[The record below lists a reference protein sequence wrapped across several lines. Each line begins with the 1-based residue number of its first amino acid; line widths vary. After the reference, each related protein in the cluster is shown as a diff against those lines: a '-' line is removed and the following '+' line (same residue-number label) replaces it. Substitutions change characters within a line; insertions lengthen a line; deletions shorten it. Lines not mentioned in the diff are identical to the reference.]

1 MKAEAEAAE
10 ALLRGI
16 GAAPDA
22 AVDLIEAGFA
32 LAVLERAAQPQIDLA
47 EQSLIRPRRHVEI
60 LCRDVAAEGRS
71 ARSVLDRV
79 GALTAVLVERFG
91 YRGDADGYDEL
102 HNADMIQV
110 IERRKGLP
118 VALGILFIQVA
129 RAQGWR
135 ASGLAFPGHF
145 LISVDG
151 EDGRAILDP
160 FHEGRR
166 PDVGSL
172 RRLLQATA
180 GEGAQLTDGHCAPVT
195 DRDVLLRLQNNMKLR
210 LIGLERLPAAAAVL
224 DRMLM
229 MAPEDSGLWQECAL
243 IQAELGAID
252 RAQAAIDAVLGLPVS
267 DAARAR
273 MAALRQ
279 RLRGSLH

>member
-22 AVDLIEAGFA
+22 PVDLIEAGFA
-32 LAVLERAAQPQIDLA
+32 LAVLERVAHPRGELTEA
-47 EQSLIRPRRHVEI
+47 SLIRPRRHVEI
-60 LCRDVAAEGRS
+60 LRRDLAAEGKS
-71 ARSVLDRV
+71 ARSVEDRIA
-79 GALTAVLVERFG
+79 ALTAVLVERFG

-135 ASGLAFPGHF
+135 AAGLAFPGHF

-195 DRDVLLRLQNNMKLR
+195 DRDVLLRLQNNIKLR
-210 LIGLERLPAAAAVL
+210 LIRLERLPAAAATL

-229 MAPEDSGLWQECAL
+229 MAPEDSGLWQESAL
-243 IQAELGAID
+243 VQAELGAID
-252 RAQAAIDAVLGLPVS
+252 RAQAAIDAVLGMPAS
-267 DAARAR
+267 EAARAR